1 MRLAAISLLVVCTG
15 GELGSA
21 NHVKVFTV
29 SARNSNPCKSAKRV
43 LRARCYTGTDMCH
56 LQEVKRYEAERTA
69 NKSTYWVI
77 FELIW
82 RDYYRYFTL
91 RWGNAI
97 FMEYGITNRKV
108 GPDCLPRCSF

>member
-1 MRLAAISLLVVCTG
+1 
-15 GELGSA
+15 
-21 NHVKVFTV
+21 
-29 SARNSNPCKSAKRV
+29 
-43 LRARCYTGTDMCH
+43 MCH

>member
-1 MRLAAISLLVVCTG
+1 MLAVLSFHEPSISAACG
-15 GELGSA
+15 
-21 NHVKVFTV
+21 
-29 SARNSNPCKSAKRV
+29 
-43 LRARCYTGTDMCH
+43 
-56 LQEVKRYEAERTA
+56 LQEVKRYEEQRTA

-82 RDYYRYFTL
+82 RDYYRYFTM

-108 GPDCLPRCSF
+108 GMQILAAS

>member
-1 MRLAAISLLVVCTG
+1 M
-15 GELGSA
+15 
-21 NHVKVFTV
+21 
-29 SARNSNPCKSAKRV
+29 
-43 LRARCYTGTDMCH
+43 
-56 LQEVKRYEAERTA
+56 KRYEEQRTA

-82 RDYYRYFTL
+82 RDYYRYFTM

-108 GPDCLPRCSF
+108 